1 MNKEN
6 ILIVCAL
13 EQETDNELDGWDVIY
28 TGVGKVNATYKLT
41 RYLPLNFDY
50 DLIINYGTGAS
61 KVYNGIVD
69 CTRFIQRDMDAT
81 PMGFKIGETP
91 FEDSPSMIDFSHIKN
106 PIGKNLTCY
115 TGDSF
120 VTDMTPYDDVVDM
133 ESYALAKVCK
143 HFGKDFISFKYITD
157 DGNADDWETFCAEG
171 AKEFKKVLEY
181 YENL

>member
-1 MNKEN
+1 
-6 ILIVCAL
+6 
-13 EQETDNELDGWDVIY
+13 
-28 TGVGKVNATYKLT
+28 
-41 RYLPLNFDY
+41 
-50 DLIINYGTGAS
+50 
-61 KVYNGIVD
+61 
-69 CTRFIQRDMDAT
+69 
-81 PMGFKIGETP
+81 
-91 FEDSPSMIDFSHIKN
+91 MIDFSHIKN

-181 YENL
+181 YENI